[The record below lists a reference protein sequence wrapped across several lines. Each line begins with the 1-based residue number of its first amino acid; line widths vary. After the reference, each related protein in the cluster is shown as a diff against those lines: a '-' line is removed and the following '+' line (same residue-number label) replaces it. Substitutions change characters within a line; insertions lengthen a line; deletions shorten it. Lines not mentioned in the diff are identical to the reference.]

1 MFKDSSIH
9 PRSRQTYQRVGR
21 SVEEASEL
29 LIFEALHLG
38 LENLEQSKTGR
49 KRSRKKEG
57 EKERPILP
65 LAA

>member
-9 PRSRQTYQRVGR
+9 PRSRQTYEYIGR
-21 SVEEASEL
+21 IVEETSEV

-38 LENLEQSKTGR
+38 LENLEQSKIGR

-57 EKERPILP
+57 QKERPILP